1 MTKETNTGIQHSA
14 SIQPNR
20 AALPLFSLALPMVLE
35 SFFRILVSSVDTLML
50 SSYAQNAV
58 AAVGLISQFIF
69 LLHIIFSMIGIGTS
83 IVLSQYLGAHRKD
96 DCQKVVQASIMM
108 MVLVSAVLSIALAL
122 SAHHIL
128 SAYELEPDV
137 RNFAWQYL
145 VIFGGFGSIFT
156 AFNMLQGT
164 VLRSYGYSSDAMYIS
179 IIANIVNVAGNAVAL
194 YAPFGIPVLGVPG
207 VAAASV
213 LSQIVACA
221 LLAGRIKKKQEIH
234 FSLFGW
240 KDIPKTCYTKILSIG
255 VPTAGEALAYNTSQI
270 VIMSFITTIGTAAMS
285 SHVYTQT
292 ILRFVFVTAAA
303 TGSAVQIK
311 IGYFVGGGQAETA
324 WRKLWNYQL
333 AGTAISLFLVL
344 VINLFKHPIISI
356 FTEDPQILQFTA
368 AMLTVAILVE
378 FFRSVNLITI
388 PALKG
393 SGDVRYPVLWGMIS
407 MWGISVPGSFF
418 FGLILE
424 WGMPG
429 IWLAFAFDEGIRAF
443 AMMWRWKHKRW
454 MTKIID

>member
-1 MTKETNTGIQHSA
+1 MTKETNTIKSA
-14 SIQPNR
+14 AVSSHLNR

-83 IVLSQYLGAHRKD
+83 IVLSQYLGAHRED
-96 DCQKVVQASIMM
+96 DCRKVVQASIMM

-122 SAHHIL
+122 SAHLIL
-128 SAYELEPDV
+128 SAYTLEPDV
-137 RNFAWQYL
+137 RHFAWQYL

-164 VLRSYGYSSDAMYIS
+164 VLRSYGYSRDAMYIS
-179 IIANIVNVAGNAVAL
+179 FAANIVNVAGNAVAL
-194 YAPFGIPVLGVPG
+194 YGPFGLPVLGVPG
-207 VAAASV
+207 VAASSV

-221 LLAGRIKKKQEIH
+221 LLASRIQKKQDIH
-234 FSLFGW
+234 FSLRGW
-240 KDIPKTCYTKILSIG
+240 KEVPKSFHAKILSIG
-255 VPTAGEALAYNTSQI
+255 VPTAGEALAYNISQI
-270 VIMSFITTIGTAAMS
+270 LIMGFITSIGTAAMS

-303 TGSAVQIK
+303 TGNAVQIK

-324 WRKLWNYQL
+324 WRRLWNYQA

-344 VINLFKHPIISI
+344 AINLFKHPIIGV
-356 FTEDPQILQFTA
+356 FTTDPEIARLTA

-393 SGDVRYPVLWGMIS
+393 SGDVRYPVMWGMIS

-418 FGLILE
+418 FGLVLG

-429 IWLAFAFDEGIRAF
+429 IWLAFALDEGIRAL
-443 AMMWRWKHKRW
+443 AMVWRWKRKRW
-454 MTKIID
+454 MTKAIA

>member
-1 MTKETNTGIQHSA
+1 MTKETNTIKPATVA
-14 SIQPNR
+14 SHMNR

-83 IVLSQYLGAHRKD
+83 IVLSQYLGAHREE
-96 DCQKVVQASIMM
+96 DCRKVVQASIMM
-108 MVLVSAVLSIALAL
+108 MVLVSTVLSIALAL
-122 SAHHIL
+122 SAHLIL
-128 SAYELEPDV
+128 SAYTLEPDV
-137 RNFAWQYL
+137 RHFAWQYL

-164 VLRSYGYSSDAMYIS
+164 VLRSYGYSRDAMYIS
-179 IIANIVNVAGNAVAL
+179 FIANIVNVAGNAVAL
-194 YAPFGIPVLGVPG
+194 YGPFGLPVLGVPG
-207 VAAASV
+207 VAASSV

-221 LLAGRIKKKQEIH
+221 LLASRIQKKHDIH
-234 FSLFGW
+234 FSLRGW
-240 KDIPKTCYTKILSIG
+240 KEVPKSFHTKILSIG
-255 VPTAGEALAYNTSQI
+255 VPTAGEALAYNISQI
-270 VIMSFITTIGTAAMS
+270 LIMGFITSIGTAAMS

-324 WRKLWNYQL
+324 WRRLWKYQA

-344 VINLFKHPIISI
+344 AINLFKHPIIAV
-356 FTEDPQILQFTA
+356 FTTDPEIARLTA

-393 SGDVRYPVLWGMIS
+393 SGDVRYPVMWGMIS

-418 FGLILE
+418 FGLVLG

-429 IWLAFAFDEGIRAF
+429 IWFAFALDEGIRAL
-443 AMMWRWKHKRW
+443 AMVWRWKRRRW
-454 MTKIID
+454 MTKAIA